1 MDRSEAR
8 AAAMKL
14 IYEWEMGGDGGI
26 DTRMGILEIDENDN
40 NAAFVEELVQGVQK
54 NVQEIDAKIA
64 SFLRSGW
71 RLERISRV
79 DLSILRL
86 AVCEMTYGS
95 VPAAIVINEAI
106 ELSRKYSTEEIGS
119 FINGVLGSVAR
130 SMQGEKA

>member
-26 DTRMGILEIDENDN
+26 DTRTGLLEIPQEDKNAEYVETLFAAVQEHKQEIDET
-40 NAAFVEELVQGVQK
+40 
-54 NVQEIDAKIA
+54 IA
-64 SFLRSGW
+64 MYLRSGW
-71 RLERISRV
+71 RIDRLSRV

-86 AVCEMTYGS
+86 GVAEMTYCGA
-95 VPAAIVINEAI
+95 PAAIAINEAI

-119 FINGVLGSVAR
+119 FINGVLGSVSRGMKA
-130 SMQGEKA
+130 EKA

>member
-26 DTRMGILEIDENDN
+26 DTRTGILEIAQDDK
-40 NAAFVEELVQGVQK
+40 NASYMEELVK
-54 NVQEIDAKIA
+54 NVQERVQEIDEKIS

-86 AVCEMTYGS
+86 AVCEMVYGG
-95 VPAAIVINEAI
+95 VPAGIVINEAI